1 MKLVFIYGPVA
12 AGKLTIAKVLADKTG
27 FGLFHNH
34 LIVDAVLSVF
44 PFGSQ
49 EFIRLRE
56 TFWLE
61 TFEAAASAQQSLI
74 FTFAPEPSVATDF
87 PDRAATLIEKHGG
100 EVVFVRLEIDPAEQE
115 RRLVSEDRSRFMKLR
130 SLDILRETRAETERC
145 LNEMP
150 SADLTIDV
158 AKTEPE
164 EASRLIAKL
173 VAP

>member
-1 MKLVFIYGPVA
+1 VKLIFIYGPVA
-12 AGKLTIAKVLADKTG
+12 AGKLTIAKVLAEKTG

-44 PFGSQ
+44 PFGSP

-61 TFEAAASAQQSLI
+61 TFETAASAQQSLI

-87 PDRAATLIEKHGG
+87 PDRAAALVEKHGG
-100 EVVFVRLEIDPAEQE
+100 EVFFVRLEIDPAEQE
-115 RRLVSEDRSRFMKLR
+115 RRLVSEDRSRYMKLR
-130 SLDILRETRAETERC
+130 SLDILREMRAETERC

-150 SADLTIDV
+150 RANFTIDV
-158 AKTEPE
+158 ANTAPD
-164 EASRLIAKL
+164 EAARLIANL
-173 VAP
+173 VAL